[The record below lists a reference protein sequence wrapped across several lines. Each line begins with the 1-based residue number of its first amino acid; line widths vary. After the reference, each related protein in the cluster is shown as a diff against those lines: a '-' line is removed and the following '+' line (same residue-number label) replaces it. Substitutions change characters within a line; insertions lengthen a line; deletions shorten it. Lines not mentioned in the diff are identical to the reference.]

1 MSKKTGML
9 VGVLGGVAVLAVLA
23 LAVVNYLLRDTAPS
37 SGTLGATPLAL
48 NTAVPTTPPT
58 APPNVENTAAP
69 AAQPTAPPTVESTA
83 APSSGLTLFQIE
95 ASQSQASF
103 SIYEE
108 LGGQPKT
115 VIGVTNEVAGQL
127 AVNAEDLSQTQVGV
141 IQVGVRSLVTDSN
154 RRDNAIRRFILN
166 TDQYEFVTFTPTGL
180 SGLSGAAQAGQTFTF
195 QITGE
200 LTIRNVTQ
208 TVTFDVTAQ
217 GVSDTQISGTATAV
231 ILRSN
236 YGLEI
241 PSVPNVA
248 NVGDEV
254 TLQLTFVANALGQ

>member
-9 VGVLGGVAVLAVLA
+9 LSVLGGAAVLAVLA
-23 LAVVNYLLRDTAPS
+23 LMVVNYLLRDTAPS

-48 NTAVPTTPPT
+48 NTAAPTPTPPPGVENTIAPVAQPTTPPI
-58 APPNVENTAAP
+58 AES
-69 AAQPTAPPTVESTA
+69 PTAPSA
-83 APSSGLTLFQIE
+83 GLTLFQIE

-115 VIGVTNEVAGQL
+115 VIGTTNEVAGQL
-127 AVNAEDLSQTQVGV
+127 AVNVTDLSQTQVGV

-166 TDQYEFVTFTPTGL
+166 TDQYEFVTFTPTSL
-180 SGLSGAAQAGQTFTF
+180 SGLSGAAQVGQAFTF
-195 QITGE
+195 QLTGE

-231 ILRSN
+231 ILRSD

-254 TLQLTFVANALGQ
+254 TLQLNFVANAQGQ